1 MNDFE
6 QAHLPECYRPLSSWA
21 YFGLQILYSIPLIGF
36 IFLVCHAIGSKNTNK
51 KHFARS
57 YFCVLVL
64 ILIVVGIL
72 LLTGG
77 AAALASFLSSK
88 TASFA

>member
-6 QAHLPECYRPLSSWA
+6 QSHLPECYRPLSSWA
-21 YFGLQILYSIPLIGF
+21 YFGLQILYSIPLVGF
-36 IFLVCHAIGSKNTNK
+36 IVLLCHAIGSKNVNK

-57 YFCVLVL
+57 YFCVLALVL
-64 ILIVVGIL
+64 IIVGIL

-77 AAALASFLSSK
+77 AAALMDFLSQK
-88 TASFA
+88 TVSFA

>member
-6 QAHLPECYRPLSSWA
+6 QAHLPECYRPLSAWA
-21 YFGLQILYSIPLIGF
+21 YFGLQILYSIPLVGF
-36 IFLVCHAIGSKNTNK
+36 IFLLCHAIGSKNRNK
-51 KHFARS
+51 KSFARS

-64 ILIVVGIL
+64 VLIVIGLL

-77 AAALASFLSSK
+77 AAALLAFLSDK
-88 TASFA
+88 LPSFA